1 MLWNLTKLNKTT
13 PTKTKRG
20 KQNFWV
26 AEGGLSFHPSSS
38 ELRQVLRHQAWKHHV
53 LLTLRRLVR
62 KTPKGPLSFP
72 LGAGIQ
78 MVSIRKLFFWVS
90 IWRMSNMCSSS
101 QSQAAVPMPSCPC
114 PPESPKAVSSLG
126 DALPVSSS
134 YKCIQNHCF
143 TGIMA
148 ISYIY
153 IPIMVILSYISQLM
167 EVIAVVLTIYY
178 CSQIHSQARAF
189 QIWATPFPTSRTSHF
204 QQLLS
209 CSS

>member
-1 MLWNLTKLNKTT
+1 M
-13 PTKTKRG
+13 
-20 KQNFWV
+20 

-38 ELRQVLRHQAWKHHV
+38 ELRQVLRHQASCPAH
-53 LLTLRRLVR
+53 LVR

-78 MVSIRKLFFWVS
+78 MVSVRKLIFLVS

-101 QSQAAVPMPSCPC
+101 QSQAAIPMPSCPC

-148 ISYIY
+148 ISYISRLWLY
-153 IPIMVILSYISQLM
+153 YHIYPNLWRWSPWFWPFITVPKSIPKPGPSRFGRRRSRLLELHFSSSYWVAARRRRSALSFSTCWKEL
-167 EVIAVVLTIYY
+167 VA
-178 CSQIHSQARAF
+178 
-189 QIWATPFPTSRTSHF
+189 IWAVFNS
-204 QQLLS
+204 LADD
-209 CSS
+209 